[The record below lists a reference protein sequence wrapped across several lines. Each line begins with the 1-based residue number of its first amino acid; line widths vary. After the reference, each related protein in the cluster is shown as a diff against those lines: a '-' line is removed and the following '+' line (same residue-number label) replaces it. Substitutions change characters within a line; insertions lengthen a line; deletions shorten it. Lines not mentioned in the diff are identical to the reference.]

1 MFAQFN
7 PFLLFEPFRAGN
19 LDPLAG
25 ALIEY
30 RTADGVYFRT
40 ADGVYFG
47 TAS

>member
-7 PFLLFEPFRAGN
+7 PFLLFEPFRVVN
-19 LDPLAG
+19 LDPLFG
-25 ALIEY
+25 TPIEY